1 MLIVLFKKCLYLKGI
16 FYLKFAISWAI
27 RIDTS
32 LNKNHGA
39 STFFLHHVTCPS
51 RFVYLGGTKHGCDV
65 GALFKHL
72 NHYSIE
78 SS

>member
-1 MLIVLFKKCLYLKGI
+1 MLIVLFKKCLYLKGN
-16 FYLKFAISWAI
+16 FYLKLAIS
-27 RIDTS
+27 IDTS
-32 LNKNHGA
+32 LNENHGA
-39 STFFLHHVTCPS
+39 STFLHHVTCPS
-51 RFVYLGGTKHGCDV
+51 GFVYLGGTKHGCDV

>member
-1 MLIVLFKKCLYLKGI
+1 MLIVLFKKCLYLKGN
-16 FYLKFAISWAI
+16 FYLKLAIS
-27 RIDTS
+27 IDTS

-39 STFFLHHVTCPS
+39 STFFFNHVTCPS

>member
-1 MLIVLFKKCLYLKGI
+1 MLIVLFKKCLYLKGN
-16 FYLKFAISWAI
+16 FYLKLAIS
-27 RIDTS
+27 IDTS